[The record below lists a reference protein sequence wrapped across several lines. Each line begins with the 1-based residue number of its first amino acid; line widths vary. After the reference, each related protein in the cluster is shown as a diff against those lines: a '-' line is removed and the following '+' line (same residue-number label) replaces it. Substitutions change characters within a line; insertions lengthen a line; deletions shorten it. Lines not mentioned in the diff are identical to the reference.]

1 MAVTLR
7 NTLPDGGTI
16 DFPPDLPI
24 SEHADEIAEA
34 IASHQVVVVA
44 GETGSGKT
52 TQLPKIC
59 LGLGR
64 TRIAHTQPRRI
75 AARTV
80 AERVA
85 DEMDVELGNQVGYQ
99 VRFTRHTTSDTALTV
114 MTDGVL
120 LAQISH
126 DRDLRAWDTIIIDEA
141 HERSLNIDFL
151 LGYLKQLLSRR
162 DDLKVIITSA
172 TIDTARFSAHFDDAP
187 IIEVSGRTYPV
198 EVRYRPLET
207 QPDDPDEPVEAID
220 QPTGICRAVTELSR
234 EGSGDI
240 LVFLAGEREIR
251 DAADA
256 LADLALANTEILPL
270 YARLSAA
277 QQHRVFTAHQ
287 GRRIVLATNVA
298 ETSLT
303 VPGIRYVIDPGTAR
317 ISRYSSRTK
326 VQRLPI
332 EPISQASANQRAG
345 RCGRVAPGICIRL
358 YSEQDFQNRPEFTEP
373 EILRTNL
380 ASVILQMAQARLGAI
395 NDFPFVETPDRSQ
408 INDGLRLLDE
418 LGALR
423 SGHHDTPRLTRVGHQ
438 LAQIPI
444 DPRMGRMILE
454 GARRGCLREILI
466 IVSALSIPD
475 VRERP
480 SDKRDEADGFHRRFT
495 SEVALQTTLSAV
507 DRSDDHRSGDWS
519 TIRQRETAQAAV
531 AATDAAG
538 QPLRHT
544 VHTGTRPV
552 KPAQRANSRGK
563 NHRDA
568 GRDQHTQG
576 QRTRGQ
582 HIRSGEST
590 SPSQGIDD
598 GGDIMSIVRLWHYLR
613 HQRKAMGSSAF
624 RRMCRAEY
632 LSYLRIR
639 EWQDLHSQLKR
650 IAKDLKLRRNDEPAE
665 VEDILTALLSGLL
678 SHIGLLK
685 TSETRTSARRKG
697 ARPGP
702 REYLGTRGSNFAIN
716 PGSVLA
722 KHPPE
727 LVVAVELVETSRLWA
742 RNVAAIRPE
751 WVEQVGSHL
760 LKRSF
765 SEPHWAASSASVV
778 ANERAT
784 LYGVPLWTD
793 RRVNY
798 GRIDAQ
804 VARQIFI
811 QSALVERDWRA
822 RHDFLR
828 NNDAVV
834 AQAQE
839 LEDRSRQ
846 RGLMADDQALYDHY
860 DRRIPSDIFSGSQFN
875 AWWRR
880 QDDKHLLDL
889 TVDDLIEPGAV
900 AVDQFPDTWQV
911 GDLDLPVR
919 YVFEPG
925 SGHDGVTV
933 QIPLPLL
940 GQVPREPFTWQ
951 VPGLRQ
957 ELATELVRG
966 LPKQI
971 RTQLVPAPDRARAA
985 LLWLADNGADHTKD
999 FTCELARAL
1008 TALTGVS
1015 IKDSDWHP
1023 ENLSS
1028 HLRVGFEVLDGSG
1041 HRTAASKN
1049 VKKSQRPRTSQPR
1062 KMAHSEDLGQLQVD
1076 LAPKIAKTLTKAART
1091 KQIHGATSWQFG
1103 AVPSHVD
1110 VRRAGVDAVGYP
1122 CLVDERD
1129 GVGTAVKE
1137 TRTAADQ
1144 SHGQGV
1150 VRLLMLCLPDPTKW
1164 VVAHM
1169 SNATKLSLADS
1180 PYPSVPDLLT
1190 DCRLKTV
1197 DSLARKHSDGIATI
1211 RDEKAFDSL
1220 ALQVRQDQAERMAQV
1235 VEETSRILQSHA
1247 GARRALLSLPDGA
1260 ARADMTSQLDDL
1272 VFCNFVSATPDPW
1285 FGYMS
1290 RWMDAVVVRA
1300 ESLLLNPGRD
1310 ATQMDEI
1317 DVLLGEYDEL
1327 CAEQPAGRLPA
1338 QVEEVGFMIE
1348 ELRVQY
1354 FAQRLRTH
1362 IPVSPKRIRQAI
1374 GQVRSQS

>member
-1 MAVTLR
+1 M
-7 NTLPDGGTI
+7 
-16 DFPPDLPI
+16 
-24 SEHADEIAEA
+24 
-34 IASHQVVVVA
+34 
-44 GETGSGKT
+44 
-52 TQLPKIC
+52 
-59 LGLGR
+59 
-64 TRIAHTQPRRI
+64 
-75 AARTV
+75 
-80 AERVA
+80 
-85 DEMDVELGNQVGYQ
+85 
-99 VRFTRHTTSDTALTV
+99 
-114 MTDGVL
+114 
-120 LAQISH
+120 
-126 DRDLRAWDTIIIDEA
+126 
-141 HERSLNIDFL
+141 
-151 LGYLKQLLSRR
+151 
-162 DDLKVIITSA
+162 
-172 TIDTARFSAHFDDAP
+172 
-187 IIEVSGRTYPV
+187 
-198 EVRYRPLET
+198 
-207 QPDDPDEPVEAID
+207 
-220 QPTGICRAVTELSR
+220 
-234 EGSGDI
+234 
-240 LVFLAGEREIR
+240 
-251 DAADA
+251 
-256 LADLALANTEILPL
+256 
-270 YARLSAA
+270 
-277 QQHRVFTAHQ
+277 
-287 GRRIVLATNVA
+287 
-298 ETSLT
+298 
-303 VPGIRYVIDPGTAR
+303 
-317 ISRYSSRTK
+317 
-326 VQRLPI
+326 
-332 EPISQASANQRAG
+332 
-345 RCGRVAPGICIRL
+345 
-358 YSEQDFQNRPEFTEP
+358 
-373 EILRTNL
+373 
-380 ASVILQMAQARLGAI
+380 
-395 NDFPFVETPDRSQ
+395 
-408 INDGLRLLDE
+408 
-418 LGALR
+418 
-423 SGHHDTPRLTRVGHQ
+423 
-438 LAQIPI
+438 
-444 DPRMGRMILE
+444 
-454 GARRGCLREILI
+454 
-466 IVSALSIPD
+466 
-475 VRERP
+475 
-480 SDKRDEADGFHRRFT
+480 
-495 SEVALQTTLSAV
+495 
-507 DRSDDHRSGDWS
+507 
-519 TIRQRETAQAAV
+519 
-531 AATDAAG
+531 
-538 QPLRHT
+538 
-544 VHTGTRPV
+544 
-552 KPAQRANSRGK
+552 
-563 NHRDA
+563 
-568 GRDQHTQG
+568 
-576 QRTRGQ
+576 
-582 HIRSGEST
+582 
-590 SPSQGIDD
+590 
-598 GGDIMSIVRLWHYLR
+598 
-613 HQRKAMGSSAF
+613 
-624 RRMCRAEY
+624 
-632 LSYLRIR
+632 
-639 EWQDLHSQLKR
+639 
-650 IAKDLKLRRNDEPAE
+650 
-665 VEDILTALLSGLL
+665 
-678 SHIGLLK
+678 
-685 TSETRTSARRKG
+685 
-697 ARPGP
+697 
-702 REYLGTRGSNFAIN
+702 
-716 PGSVLA
+716 
-722 KHPPE
+722 
-727 LVVAVELVETSRLWA
+727 
-742 RNVAAIRPE
+742 
-751 WVEQVGSHL
+751 
-760 LKRSF
+760 
-765 SEPHWAASSASVV
+765 

-860 DRRIPSDIFSGSQFN
+860 DQRIPSDIVSGSQFN

-999 FTCELARAL
+999 FTGELARAL

>member
-1 MAVTLR
+1 M
-7 NTLPDGGTI
+7 
-16 DFPPDLPI
+16 
-24 SEHADEIAEA
+24 
-34 IASHQVVVVA
+34 
-44 GETGSGKT
+44 
-52 TQLPKIC
+52 
-59 LGLGR
+59 
-64 TRIAHTQPRRI
+64 
-75 AARTV
+75 
-80 AERVA
+80 
-85 DEMDVELGNQVGYQ
+85 
-99 VRFTRHTTSDTALTV
+99 
-114 MTDGVL
+114 
-120 LAQISH
+120 
-126 DRDLRAWDTIIIDEA
+126 
-141 HERSLNIDFL
+141 
-151 LGYLKQLLSRR
+151 
-162 DDLKVIITSA
+162 
-172 TIDTARFSAHFDDAP
+172 
-187 IIEVSGRTYPV
+187 
-198 EVRYRPLET
+198 
-207 QPDDPDEPVEAID
+207 
-220 QPTGICRAVTELSR
+220 
-234 EGSGDI
+234 
-240 LVFLAGEREIR
+240 
-251 DAADA
+251 
-256 LADLALANTEILPL
+256 
-270 YARLSAA
+270 
-277 QQHRVFTAHQ
+277 
-287 GRRIVLATNVA
+287 
-298 ETSLT
+298 
-303 VPGIRYVIDPGTAR
+303 
-317 ISRYSSRTK
+317 
-326 VQRLPI
+326 
-332 EPISQASANQRAG
+332 
-345 RCGRVAPGICIRL
+345 
-358 YSEQDFQNRPEFTEP
+358 
-373 EILRTNL
+373 
-380 ASVILQMAQARLGAI
+380 
-395 NDFPFVETPDRSQ
+395 
-408 INDGLRLLDE
+408 
-418 LGALR
+418 
-423 SGHHDTPRLTRVGHQ
+423 
-438 LAQIPI
+438 
-444 DPRMGRMILE
+444 
-454 GARRGCLREILI
+454 
-466 IVSALSIPD
+466 
-475 VRERP
+475 
-480 SDKRDEADGFHRRFT
+480 
-495 SEVALQTTLSAV
+495 
-507 DRSDDHRSGDWS
+507 
-519 TIRQRETAQAAV
+519 
-531 AATDAAG
+531 
-538 QPLRHT
+538 
-544 VHTGTRPV
+544 
-552 KPAQRANSRGK
+552 
-563 NHRDA
+563 
-568 GRDQHTQG
+568 
-576 QRTRGQ
+576 
-582 HIRSGEST
+582 
-590 SPSQGIDD
+590 
-598 GGDIMSIVRLWHYLR
+598 
-613 HQRKAMGSSAF
+613 
-624 RRMCRAEY
+624 
-632 LSYLRIR
+632 
-639 EWQDLHSQLKR
+639 
-650 IAKDLKLRRNDEPAE
+650 
-665 VEDILTALLSGLL
+665 
-678 SHIGLLK
+678 
-685 TSETRTSARRKG
+685 
-697 ARPGP
+697 
-702 REYLGTRGSNFAIN
+702 
-716 PGSVLA
+716 
-722 KHPPE
+722 
-727 LVVAVELVETSRLWA
+727 
-742 RNVAAIRPE
+742 
-751 WVEQVGSHL
+751 
-760 LKRSF
+760 
-765 SEPHWAASSASVV
+765 

-860 DRRIPSDIFSGSQFN
+860 DRRIPSDIVSGSQFN

-933 QIPLPLL
+933 QIPLALL

-999 FTCELARAL
+999 FTGELARAL

-1076 LAPKIAKTLTKAART
+1076 LAPKVAKTLTKAART

-1137 TRTAADQ
+1137 TRTAADR